1 GEVSRV
7 ALDPVLGAAATRQ
20 GFGACL
26 MGRFSPCLGS
36 VQPDARGTT
45 RDAERAAPGRLSA
58 MTARGSGARTAI
70 GPVWRS
76 DSGAQVAD
84 LPDRGLVIMRRQEWA
99 APPNVPK
106 SSARQAQSQR
116 DGDRM

>member
-1 GEVSRV
+1 GAVRRSDRRGAATRRRGDRAAHRGEVSRV

-76 DSGAQVAD
+76 DSGAQV
-84 LPDRGLVIMRRQEWA
+84 
-99 APPNVPK
+99 
-106 SSARQAQSQR
+106 
-116 DGDRM
+116 